1 MPHDG
6 AQVGQA
12 EVVEIGQPAAPRER
26 WAPVV
31 CEETLGLLDHLAGLS
46 EQEKLALRGE
56 AIKILGRCSPPTS
69 SDETQTG
76 LVVGHVQ
83 SGKTMSFTTV
93 AALARDN
100 GYQIVVVITGT
111 SVPLFTQSTG
121 RLEKDLRLQV
131 RTDRAWQLFKNPRAR
146 DRARDRQ
153 ALQGTLDDW
162 RDSEV
167 PAAQRETILIA
178 VMKNHRHLSSL
189 TLLLEQLDLRG
200 IPALVIDDEAD
211 QAGLNTQVRQGEQST
226 TYRRLLALRRAL
238 PHHSYLQYTATP
250 QAPLLINLIDV
261 LSPRFAKVLTPG
273 ADYVGGR
280 ELFTG
285 DPRLVEVIPS
295 HEIPTRDA
303 PLREPPPSLLRAM
316 QVFFVGVAAGHVLD
330 GLRGNRSMMVH
341 PSQEVLRHAEY
352 GHWVDQARQQWIETL
367 ALRLEDPDRQDLM
380 EDFRRAHEDVA
391 GTVSGLP
398 SFDELCAVLPRALR
412 RTRIVEVNAA
422 RGGTPEVEW
431 RSEYAHILVG
441 GQALDRGFTVEGLT
455 VTYMPRSMG
464 VGNADT
470 IQQRARF
477 LGYKRRYLGYCRVF
491 LEGTVLE
498 AYRRYVV
505 HEEDVR
511 RQLAEYD
518 AAGRPLSDWRR
529 AFFLDAAL
537 RPTRVEVLDLDYVRG
552 GYRNEW
558 FDPKAPHDSA
568 EAVENNRRLVDALHT
583 RLSLVEDSGDDRR
596 SQMQRHLVASDVSLA
611 SIYETLLAP
620 LQVTRPSDFYNYLG
634 LQLQISAY
642 LETHPD
648 ARCAVY
654 FISGGA
660 QRDRTLS
667 ADDEIPNLFQGPN
680 PGRDRT
686 YPGDREIR
694 AENRLTVQVHR
705 LRLLEHGS
713 TTVRA
718 QDVPTIAVWVPAV
731 MAEDWVVQE
740 HPRPRG

>member
-6 AQVGQA
+6 ASVGPA
-12 EVVEIGQPAAPRER
+12 EVVEIGQPITPRSR
-26 WAPVV
+26 WTPVV
-31 CEETLGLLDHLAGLS
+31 GEETLALLAHLTGLS
-46 EQEKLALRGE
+46 EAEKLSVREE
-56 AIKILGRCSPPTS
+56 AVGILGRCTPPRGA
-69 SDETQTG
+69 DESQTG

-100 GYQIVVVITGT
+100 GYHVVVVITGT

-121 RLEKDLRLQV
+121 RLERDLRLHV
-131 RTDRAWQLFKNPRAR
+131 RADRAWQPFKNPRFR

-153 ALQGTLDDW
+153 AIQATLDDW
-162 RDSEV
+162 RDGTV

-200 IPALVIDDEAD
+200 IPALIIDDEAD

-226 TYRRLLALRRAL
+226 TYRRLLALRQAL

-280 ELFTG
+280 ELFAG
-285 DPRLVEVIPS
+285 DQRLVEVIPPQ
-295 HEIPTRDA
+295 EIPTRDA

-316 QVFFVGVAAGHVLD
+316 QVFFIGVAAGHVLD

-352 GHWVDQARQQWIETL
+352 GHWVNQARQQWIETL
-367 ALRLEDPDRQDLM
+367 SLRAENPDRQDLV
-380 EDFRRAHEDVA
+380 EDFRRAYEDVA
-391 GTVSGLP
+391 STAPEVP
-398 SFDELCAVLPRALR
+398 TFEVLCAQLPRALR
-412 RTRIVEVNAA
+412 RTRITEVNAA

-477 LGYKRRYLGYCRVF
+477 LGYKRPYLGYCRVF
-491 LEGTVLE
+491 LEGTVLD

-537 RPTRVEVLDLDYVRG
+537 RPTRLEVLDLDYVRG
-552 GYRNEW
+552 GYRDEW
-558 FDPKAPHDSA
+558 FDPQAPHDSP
-568 EAVENNRRLVDALHT
+568 EAVENNRRLVDALRA
-583 RLSLVEDSGDDRR
+583 RLTLIEDEGDARR
-596 SQMQRHLVASDVSLA
+596 SQMQRHLLASDESLA
-611 SIYETLLAP
+611 EIYETLLAP
-620 LQVTRPSDFYNYLG
+620 LQVTRPGDFYNYLG
-634 LQLQISAY
+634 LQLQVSAY
-642 LETHPD
+642 LENHPQ

-660 QRDRTLS
+660 QRDRTLN

-694 AENRLTVQVHR
+694 AEDKLTVQVHR

-718 QDVPTIAVWVPAV
+718 QDVPAIAVWVPAV

-740 HPRPRG
+740 RPRPQG

>member
-1 MPHDG
+1 MPRDG
-6 AQVGQA
+6 AQIGQA
-12 EVVEIGQPAAPRER
+12 EVVEIGQSTAARAR
-26 WAPVV
+26 WGPVV
-31 CEETLGLLDHLAGLS
+31 GEETLALLDHLAGLS
-46 EQEKLALRGE
+46 DPEKIALRGE
-56 AIKILGRCSPPTS
+56 AASILGRCGPPTAA
-69 SDETQTG
+69 DETQTG

-100 GYQIVVVITGT
+100 GYQLVVVITGT
-111 SVPLFTQSTG
+111 SVPLFTQSTR
-121 RLEKDLRLQV
+121 RLERDLRLQV
-131 RTDRAWQLFKNPRAR
+131 RGDRAWQLFKNPRPR
-146 DRARDRQ
+146 DRAHDRQ
-153 ALQGTLDDW
+153 AMQGTLGDW
-162 RDSEV
+162 LDGAV
-167 PAAQRETILIA
+167 PARQRETILIA
-178 VMKNHRHLSSL
+178 VMKNHRHLSSV
-189 TLLLEQLDLRG
+189 TLLLEQLDLSG

-211 QAGLNTQVRQGEQST
+211 QAGLNTQVRQGEQSA
-226 TYRRLLALRRAL
+226 TYRCLLALRRAL

-280 ELFTG
+280 ELIGG
-285 DPRLVEVIPS
+285 DQRLVEVIPA

-316 QVFFVGVAAGHVLD
+316 QVYFIGVAAGHVLD

-352 GHWVDQARQQWIETL
+352 GHWVGQARQQWMETL
-367 ALRLEDPDRQDLM
+367 ALQTGDPDQQDLV
-380 EDFRRAHEDVA
+380 EEFRRAYDDVA
-391 GTVSGLP
+391 ATVPGLP
-398 SFDELCAVLPRALR
+398 DFNELCAALPRALR
-412 RTRIVEVNAA
+412 RTRIIEVNAA

-477 LGYKRRYLGYCRVF
+477 LGYKRSYLGYCRVF
-491 LEGTVLE
+491 LEGTVLD
-498 AYRRYVV
+498 AYRRYLV

-518 AAGRPLSDWRR
+518 AAGRPLAEWRR
-529 AFFLDAAL
+529 AFFLDSAL
-537 RPTRVEVLDLDYVRG
+537 RPTRLEVLDLDYVRG

-558 FDPKAPHDSA
+558 FDPKAPHDSP
-568 EAVENNRRLVDALHT
+568 EAVENNRRLVDALRE
-583 RLSLVEDSGDDRR
+583 RLMLVEDAGDDRR
-596 SQMQRHLVASDVSLA
+596 SQMQRHPVAGDESLA
-611 SIYETLLAP
+611 TIYETLLAP
-620 LQVTRPSDFYNYLG
+620 LQVTRPGDFYNYLG
-634 LQLQISAY
+634 LQLQISAH
-642 LETHPD
+642 LEANQN

-660 QRDRTLS
+660 QRDRTLGT
-667 ADDEIPNLFQGPN
+667 DDEIPNLFQGPN

-694 AENRLTVQVHR
+694 VEGKLTIQVHR

-718 QDVPTIAVWVPAV
+718 QDVPAIAVWVPAV

-740 HPRPRG
+740 RPRPRA

>member
-6 AQVGQA
+6 MHTDRT
-12 EVVEIGQPAAPRER
+12 EVVEIGAAVRSR
-26 WAPVV
+26 TCWAPAIG
-31 CEETLGLLDHLAGLS
+31 EETLALLDHLSGLNDR
-46 EQEKLALRGE
+46 EKLALREESAG
-56 AIKILGRCSPPTS
+56 ILGKCTPPTAP
-69 SDETQTG
+69 DEAHTG
-76 LVVGHVQ
+76 LVVGHIQ

-93 AALARDN
+93 TALARDN
-100 GYQIVVVITGT
+100 GYQLVVVITGT
-111 SVPLFTQSTG
+111 SVPLFVQSTS

-131 RTDRAWQLFKNPRAR
+131 RPDRAWQLFRNPRAR

-153 ALQGTLDDW
+153 AMQGTLDDW

-167 PAAQRETILIA
+167 PVEQRETILVA
-178 VMKNHRHLSSL
+178 VMKNHRHLASL
-189 TLLLEQLDLRG
+189 TLLLEQMDLHG

-280 ELFTG
+280 DLFTG
-285 DPRLVEVIPS
+285 DPRLVQVIPP

-303 PLREPPPSLLRAM
+303 PLREPPPSLLYAM
-316 QVFFVGVAAGHVLD
+316 QVFFIGVAAGHVLD

-352 GHWVDQARQQWIETL
+352 GQWVEQARQQWMETL
-367 ALRLEDPDRQDLM
+367 ALDARDPDRRDLL
-380 EDFRRAHEDVA
+380 EEFQRAHEDVA
-391 GTVSGLP
+391 GTVDGLP
-398 SFDELCAVLPRALR
+398 GFEDLSQVLPRALR
-412 RTRIVEVNAA
+412 RTRIIEVNAA
-422 RGGTPEVEW
+422 GGRTPEVEW
-431 RSEYAHILVG
+431 RTEYAFILVG

-477 LGYKRRYLGYCRVF
+477 LGYKRPYLGYCRVF
-491 LEGTVLE
+491 LEGAVLD

-505 HEEDVR
+505 HEEDIR

-518 AAGRPLSDWRR
+518 DDGRPLSDWRR
-529 AFFLDAAL
+529 AFFLDSAL
-537 RPTRVEVLDLDYVRG
+537 RPTRMEVLDLDYVRG

-558 FDPKAPHDSA
+558 FEPKAPHDSP
-568 EAVENNRRLVDALHT
+568 EAIENNRRLVTALRARLTLAEDA
-583 RLSLVEDSGDDRR
+583 GDQRR
-596 SQMQRHLVASDVSLA
+596 TSMQRHLVASDESLA
-611 SIYETLLAP
+611 AIYETLLAP

-634 LQLQISAY
+634 LQLQISAH
-642 LETHPD
+642 LEAHPN

-654 FISGGA
+654 FMSGGSE
-660 QRDRTLS
+660 RERTLGE
-667 ADDEIPNLFQGPN
+667 DDEIPNLFQGPS
-680 PGRDRT
+680 PGKDRI

-694 AENRLTVQVHR
+694 AEGRLSIQVHR
-705 LRLLEHGS
+705 LRLPEHGS

-718 QDVPTIAVWVPAV
+718 QDVPAVAVWVPAD

-740 HPRPRG
+740 RPRPQG